1 MAYFNHSFEKTF
13 PATLATQATVG
24 TPGDPGAAAEVTDG
38 ILTEV
43 GVHVTNLK
51 STNPTEGYLLGPGVT
66 GFFDAKT
73 DLSIDLAANTTCCN
87 FYVAAASIK
96 INDKQ
101 GPFHGGYQQAHKS
114 KEINPKFLRKAW
126 GVEGNLPSRAAVQI
140 GGTPDNI
147 AANASCDK
155 EFLCGEDYNLRIE
168 VKGTPALR
176 FANHNLYQTLQAN
189 GGCCATAGVP
199 APVNPAMIY
208 LQWARQIVGDSTNIV
223 GGEPGN
229 PYLKDFIRPIII
241 ADGVSY
247 AADEATL
254 ADEGLA
260 AGNTFA
266 LLDTLTPTV
275 VGMVLL
281 GSYVDTQFSD
291 CTFQTMDYY
300 QKEPIQIFASEV
312 DLNGDPCTFEGLCV
326 VTTCNGIQAN
336 GLGDT
341 VVREM
346 ILSESYLQNP
356 MANDLRI
363 REITQ
368 GTEAYNVFQRTA
380 VYSKFYMLHTVPR
393 YSNPSGTFDNDQ
405 YLLCIVGNDAM
416 VNALKT
422 SVDTMNAACGNAC
435 EVADIHVTT
444 PCTLTLP

>member
-1 MAYFNHSFEKTF
+1 MAYFNHAFQKAF
-13 PATLATQATVG
+13 PATLATQATAGVV
-24 TPGDPGAAAEVTDG
+24 GDPGGVAGVTDG

-43 GVHVTNLK
+43 GVHVSNLK
-51 STNPTEGYLLGPGVT
+51 SVHPTEGYLLGPGVT

-87 FYVAAASIK
+87 FYVGAAAIK

-114 KEINPKFLRKAW
+114 KEINPKYLRKAW
-126 GVEGNLPSRAAVQI
+126 GVEGNLPSRAVVQI

-147 AANASCDK
+147 AGDATCDK

-189 GGCCATAGVP
+189 GGCCATPGVP
-199 APVNPAMIY
+199 APVNPSMIY
-208 LQWARQIVGDSTNIV
+208 LQWARQIVDD
-223 GGEPGN
+223 

-241 ADGVSY
+241 ADGDSY
-247 AADEATL
+247 AYDAAAITE
-254 ADEGLA
+254 EGLN
-260 AGNTFA
+260 AGNTFD
-266 LLDTLTPTV
+266 LLETLTPTV

-281 GSYVDTQFSD
+281 GAYADTQFSD

-300 QKEPIQIFASEV
+300 QKEPIQIYASEV
-312 DLNGDPCTFEGLCV
+312 DLNGDPCAFEGLCV

-336 GLGDT
+336 GLGET

-346 ILSESYLQNP
+346 ILSESYLQNFT
-356 MANDLRI
+356 ANDLRI

-380 VYSKFYMLHTVPR
+380 IYSKFYMLHTVPR
-393 YSNPSGTFDNDQ
+393 FNNPSGTFDNDQ
-405 YLLCIVGNDAM
+405 YLLCIIGNDAM
-416 VNALKT
+416 VAALKAD
-422 SVDTMNAACGNAC
+422 VDTMNAACGNAC
-435 EVADIHVTT
+435 EVADIHVTA
-444 PCTLTLP
+444 PCPFTLPVV